1 MFNPTTIA
9 LAISAATL
17 LGSSLLPVRAQQS
30 TATDA
35 LQQWGLDPGL
45 LVANGRQLLQRAP
58 DAAIDNLFQAAHA
71 SASNPQEAA
80 ALCQLF
86 DPAADRSL
94 AGLNDV
100 ANRLGP
106 AHRDRFAA
114 AVANLLVAAMQ
125 SPVQPYDEAAARQS
139 LKAAGVRTA
148 LVNDGF
154 LAGLNGDDPDAR
166 CRSLGWLLDDL
177 HAQPLSQRAAVAR
190 LLLGEGLGQ
199 LAPAPAGAGPQQ
211 APRS

>member
-17 LGSSLLPVRAQQS
+17 LGSSLLPLRAQQS
-30 TATDA
+30 TADA

-45 LVANGRQLLQRAP
+45 LVANGRELLQRAP
-58 DAAIDNLFQAAHA
+58 DAAIDDLFQAAHA
-71 SASNPQEAA
+71 SANSPQEAA

-94 AGLNDV
+94 TGLNKA
-100 ANRLGP
+100 ANQLSP
-106 AHRDRFAA
+106 AHRDRFAT

-125 SPVQPYDEAAARQS
+125 SPAQPYDEAAARQS

-148 LVNDGF
+148 LVKDGF
-154 LAGLNGDDPDAR
+154 LAGLNGDNQDAR
-166 CRSLGWLLDDL
+166 CRSLGWLMDDL
-177 HAQPLSQRAAVAR
+177 HAQPLPQRAAVAR

-199 LAPAPAGAGPQQ
+199 LAVPAGAVTQEALPF
-211 APRS
+211 